1 MNNFTREHC
10 LLFLK
15 EHLAPKYTPNDEWLD
30 LFTEACNRTGLD
42 PAKRQILGQVH
53 NVKVDKNGHDHYV
66 PKFSTLVTID
76 GLRVTSERSGKYE
89 GQCGPFYCGKDGE
102 WRDVWLD
109 NKNRPVACRV
119 GIYRKGTRE
128 PIWGLA
134 IFEEFKQTGRMW
146 NSMPCHMIAKCAEAV
161 GHRKAF
167 PEVLA
172 GLYIEDEMP
181 EDGNNI
187 PEGVAESSAQTSSA
201 GSPQSEQRNA
211 VTQQKSAP
219 NAPQEQKEQP
229 NERAIAFSKLVVEGV
244 KPDTLKASI
253 DRVKTKLVNF
263 PQLMS
268 KTIEELEKAVA

>member
-1 MNNFTREHC
+1 
-10 LLFLK
+10 
-15 EHLAPKYTPNDEWLD
+15 
-30 LFTEACNRTGLD
+30 
-42 PAKRQILGQVH
+42 
-53 NVKVDKNGHDHYV
+53 
-66 PKFSTLVTID
+66 
-76 GLRVTSERSGKYE
+76 
-89 GQCGPFYCGKDGE
+89 
-102 WRDVWLD
+102 
-109 NKNRPVACRV
+109 
-119 GIYRKGTRE
+119 
-128 PIWGLA
+128 
-134 IFEEFKQTGRMW
+134 
-146 NSMPCHMIAKCAEAV
+146 MIAKCAEAV

-187 PEGVAESSAQTSSA
+187 PEGVAEPSAQTSSA

-263 PQLMS
+263 PELMS